1 MRYSFIILLIVLSSC
16 SLEKRLAKYCPICPN
31 EIETVVE
38 YRDTTITVELPGDT
52 ITMTDSLYC
61 DSLGNVY
68 SIKLYEQEKENMR
81 LRSKLKNNKYTVTC
95 ESDTVYVDKIV
106 EGNTV
111 RVTET
116 KKIDIPFI
124 PWWAKMLMFWGGA
137 SILSFIIVLLF
148 KRYKR

>member
-1 MRYSFIILLIVLSSC
+1 MKYSFIILLIILSSC

-52 ITMTDSLYC
+52 ITMVDSLYC

-68 SIKLYEQEKENMR
+68 SIKIYEQEKENMR
-81 LRSKLKNNKYTVTC
+81 LRSKLKDNKYTVIC
-95 ESDTVYVDKIV
+95 ETDTLYVDRIV
-106 EGNTV
+106 KGNAV

-124 PWWAKMLMFWGGA
+124 PWWAKML
-137 SILSFIIVLLF
+137 ILLGCISMVILIFVLIF
-148 KRYKR
+148 KVYKR